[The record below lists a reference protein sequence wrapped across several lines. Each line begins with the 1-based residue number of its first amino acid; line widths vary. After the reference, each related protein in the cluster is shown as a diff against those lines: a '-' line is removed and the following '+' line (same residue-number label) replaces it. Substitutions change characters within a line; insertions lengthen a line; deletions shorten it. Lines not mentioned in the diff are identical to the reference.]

1 MKYLFQ
7 AAVIM
12 AVTLLGELLHLII
25 PLPIPASIYGLI
37 IMLACLKLRVIKLE
51 HVEDAGG
58 FLLEIMP
65 VLFIPSAVGLI
76 AAWGELRA
84 MLAPAVVITV
94 VTTFIV
100 MAATGWAAQLGV
112 KKGKRDGQ

>member
-7 AAVIM
+7 TAVIM
-12 AVTLLGELLHLII
+12 AVTLAGELLHLII

-37 IMLACLKLRVIKLE
+37 IMLACLKLRIIRLE

-65 VLFIPSAVGLI
+65 VLFVPAAVGLI
-76 AAWGELRA
+76 AAWGEIQA
-84 MLAPAVVITV
+84 MMMPVIVITV

-100 MAATGWAAQLGV
+100 MAATGWTAQLAM
-112 KKGKRDGQ
+112 KKGKRDRQ

>member
-12 AVTLLGELLHLII
+12 LVTLVGELLHLLI
-25 PLPIPASIYGLI
+25 PLPVPASIYGLV

-51 HVEDAGG
+51 QVEGAGN
-58 FLLEIMP
+58 FLLDIMP
-65 VLFIPSAVGLI
+65 VLFIPAAVGLI
-76 AAWGELRA
+76 VTWGQLQA
-84 MLAPAVVITV
+84 MLVPFLVTTV

-100 MAATGWAAQLGV
+100 MGVTGWTAQLAM
-112 KKGKRDGQ
+112 KKGKRDGE

>member
-12 AVTLLGELLHLII
+12 AVTLAGELLHILI

-51 HVEDAGG
+51 HVEGAGE

-65 VLFIPSAVGLI
+65 VLFVPAAVGLI
-76 AAWGELRA
+76 TTWAELNA
-84 MLAPAVVITV
+84 MLVPVIVITV
-94 VTTFIV
+94 ATTFIV
-100 MAATGWAAQLGV
+100 MAATGWAAQLAM

>member
-51 HVEDAGG
+51 QVEDAGG

-65 VLFIPSAVGLI
+65 VLFIPAAVGLI
-76 AAWGELRA
+76 AAWGELQA
-84 MLAPAVVITV
+84 MLVPVIVITV
-94 VTTFIV
+94 ATTFIV
-100 MAATGWAAQLGV
+100 MAATGWAAQLGM
-112 KKGKRDGQ
+112 KKDKRDGQ

>member
-12 AVTLLGELLHLII
+12 AVTLAGELLHLII

-37 IMLACLKLRVIKLE
+37 IMLACLKLRIIRLE

-65 VLFIPSAVGLI
+65 VLFVPAAVGLI
-76 AAWGELRA
+76 AAWGEIQA
-84 MLAPAVVITV
+84 MLMPVIVITV

-100 MAATGWAAQLGV
+100 MAATGWTAQLAM
-112 KKGKRDGQ
+112 KKGKRDRQ